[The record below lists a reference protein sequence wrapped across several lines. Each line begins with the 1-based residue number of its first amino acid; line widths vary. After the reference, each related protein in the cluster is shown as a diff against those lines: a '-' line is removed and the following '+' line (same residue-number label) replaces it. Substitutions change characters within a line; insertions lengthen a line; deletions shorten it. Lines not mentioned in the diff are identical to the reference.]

1 MGEAVGTVL
10 TVSLLVV
17 AFIGTGAYAVLSIA
31 DFRAARRGF
40 WATAICFAAIGIVLG
55 FMTTWPLPIRIAI
68 CAVFMAAAGG
78 GLIWVLDYLKA
89 REALGIAS
97 QDAQPDIEV
106 LDQSVGT
113 FFVGIHQP
121 ECIFRAFLGRE
132 GTSLPKEGAYSHRHF
147 GLKI

>member
-10 TVSLLVV
+10 TVSLFCGRVC
-17 AFIGTGAYAVLSIA
+17 GTGAYAVLAA
-31 DFRAARRGF
+31 DFRATARRGF

-55 FMTTWPLPIRIAI
+55 FMTTWPLPVRIAI

-89 REALGIAS
+89 REALRIAS

-106 LDQSVGT
+106 LAPERGYLLHWDPPARMYIQSV
-113 FFVGIHQP
+113 P
-121 ECIFRAFLGRE
+121 WRAPPSRRR
-132 GTSLPKEGAYSHRHF
+132 AYSPPF